1 MASQNSK
8 SNAASMEAILF
19 APDTDDEAELSA
31 ASKNSASSDAG
42 AHKRI
47 DAFNRISAS
56 AQNTAAPNQV
66 KSAGKRGGGGTAAA
80 APGGK
85 KTKMSREQRN
95 AREKERSGRIAKQID
110 DLRSLLSKGGV
121 IVAKGTKS
129 SVLSETANYIN
140 SLQQQQIQWEL

>member
-8 SNAASMEAILF
+8 SNAASMSMEAILF

-31 ASKNSASSDAG
+31 ASKNSASSDVASMV
-42 AHKRI
+42 AY
-47 DAFNRISAS
+47 NRISAF

-85 KTKMSREQRN
+85 KTKISREN
-95 AREKERSGRIAKQID
+95 KEMPVKRSE
-110 DLRSLLSKGGV
+110 
-121 IVAKGTKS
+121 VA
-129 SVLSETANYIN
+129 E
-140 SLQQQQIQWEL
+140 

>member
-8 SNAASMEAILF
+8 SNAASMSMEAILF
-19 APDTDDEAELSA
+19 ARDTDDEAESA
-31 ASKNSASSDAG
+31 ASKNSASSDVASMV
-42 AHKRI
+42 AY
-47 DAFNRISAS
+47 NRISAF

-66 KSAGKRGGGGTAAA
+66 KSAGKRGGGTAAA

-140 SLQQQQIQWEL
+140 LLQQQQIQWEL

>member
-1 MASQNSK
+1 MASQNNV
-8 SNAASMEAILF
+8 SNPASMEAILF

-31 ASKNSASSDAG
+31 ASKNS
-42 AHKRI
+42 
-47 DAFNRISAS
+47 
-56 AQNTAAPNQV
+56 PNQV
-66 KSAGKRGGGGTAAA
+66 TSAGKRGGGTAAA

-110 DLRSLLSKGGV
+110 DLRGLLSKGGV